1 MTSRRAELEVY
12 WTNMLLVRPA
22 LMQIASRWLMPDF
35 PQEGFEKQDPLP
47 FVELQYPAKG
57 CREK

>member
-1 MTSRRAELEVY
+1 MLGRLADEV
-12 WTNMLLVRPA
+12 
-22 LMQIASRWLMPDF
+22 DF

-57 CREK
+57 CRER